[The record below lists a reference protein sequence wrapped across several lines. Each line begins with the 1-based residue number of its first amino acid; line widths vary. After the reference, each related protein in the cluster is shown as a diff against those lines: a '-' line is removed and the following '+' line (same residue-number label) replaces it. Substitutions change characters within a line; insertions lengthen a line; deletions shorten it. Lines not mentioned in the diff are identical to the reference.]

1 MNDIGENMQVSKKEE
16 LNVNI
21 IQNKNRVGLFVGET
35 KMHK

>member
-21 IQNKNRVGLFVGET
+21 IQDKNCVGLFVGET